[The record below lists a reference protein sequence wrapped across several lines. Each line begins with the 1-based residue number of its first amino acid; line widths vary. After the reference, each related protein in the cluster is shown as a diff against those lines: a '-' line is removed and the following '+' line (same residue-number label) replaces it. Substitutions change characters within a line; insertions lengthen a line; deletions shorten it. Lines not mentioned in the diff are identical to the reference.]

1 MLRQIKRNAPIA
13 HLIKDFANK
22 KSGKVTESRVEIKRR
37 FEFLDWKVQK
47 NIMQIFLDSG
57 KGDRDWAYSR
67 LIDYWD
73 KSFEKKIKALWEEWH
88 EVKCSWLILRY
99 FPEKYI
105 VDNYDTFTGEKDYY
119 FLCLRLARN
128 KYFFI
133 DKSKLSKTDYLSV
146 IYHIGRNIEENEAEQ
161 ILYEVVHDT
170 CLDCEPW
177 FAVDKYRDVRKG
189 EIMGPS
195 LFQNVALVLYY
206 LRKLDHT
213 DVTDAFWLWNE
224 HVQGE
229 IFKSPEFKKIQLHKI
244 DDTMY
249 KYEMIRLARKYSYLF
264 LDDKYK
270 KETDPTI
277 EEMLKPKHYYIIA
290 PMQEPLTAE
299 LEREEESPIASDPDL
314 LDELISQN
322 PAVERLVKSFELE
335 TNTDEL
341 PF

>member
-1 MLRQIKRNAPIA
+1 MLQPKKRNRPIA
-13 HLIKDFANK
+13 QLIKDFANK
-22 KSGKVTESRVEIKRR
+22 RSGKVTDSRVEIKRR
-37 FEFLDWKVQK
+37 FEFLDWKDQK
-47 NIMQIFLDSG
+47 KIMLIFLDSG
-57 KGDRDWAYSR
+57 KSDRDWAYSM

-73 KSFEKKIKALWEEWH
+73 KSFEHKLKALWKEWH
-88 EVKCSWLILRY
+88 EVKCSWVILRY
-99 FPEKYI
+99 FPIKFL
-105 VDNYDTFTGEKDYY
+105 VDHIDEFTEDRDYY
-119 FLCLRLARN
+119 FLCLKLAI
-128 KYFFI
+128 KKEYII

-146 IYHIGRNIEENEAEQ
+146 IYHTGRTIEENEAEQ

-177 FAVDKYRDVRKG
+177 LAINKYKDVRKG

-206 LRKLDHT
+206 LRKLEHT
-213 DVTDAFWLWNE
+213 DVTDAFWSWNE
-224 HVQGE
+224 HVQME
-229 IFKSPEFKKIQLHKI
+229 IFESPEFKKIKLHEI
-244 DDTMY
+244 NEEAY
-249 KYEMIRLARKYSYLF
+249 KNEMIKLARKYSYLS

-290 PMQEPLTAE
+290 PIQEPPTAE
-299 LEREEESPIASDPDL
+299 PGKKEESPMASDPAL
-314 LDELISQN
+314 LDDLITQN
-322 PAVERLVKSFELE
+322 PAVERLVKNFELE

>member
-1 MLRQIKRNAPIA
+1 MLREIKRTAPIA
-13 HLIKDFANK
+13 QLIKDFANK

-47 NIMQIFLDSG
+47 KIMQIFLDSG

-73 KSFEKKIKALWEEWH
+73 KSFEKKIKALWEEDH
-88 EVKCSWLILRY
+88 EIKCSWLILRY

-213 DVTDAFWLWNE
+213 DVTDAFWSWNE

-229 IFKSPEFKKIQLHKI
+229 IFKSPEFKMIQLHKI

-249 KYEMIRLARKYSYLF
+249 KYEMIKLARKYSYLS

-290 PMQEPLTAE
+290 PMREPQTE
-299 LEREEESPIASDPDL
+299 EPEKEEERTIASDPDL
-314 LDELISQN
+314 LDDIMEQN
-322 PAVERLVKSFELE
+322 QAVERLVKDFELE
-335 TNTDEL
+335 MNTDEL

>member
-13 HLIKDFANK
+13 QLIKDFANK

-47 NIMQIFLDSG
+47 KIMQIFLDSG
-57 KGDRDWAYSR
+57 KVDREWACSM
-67 LIDYWD
+67 LIDHWD

-88 EVKCSWLILRY
+88 EVKCSWIIQRY
-99 FPEKYI
+99 FPVKFL
-105 VDNYDTFTGEKDYY
+105 VDHFDEFTGDRDYY
-119 FLCLRLARN
+119 FLCLRLAEN
-128 KYFFI
+128 KEFII

-146 IYHIGRNIEENEAEQ
+146 IYHTSRNIEENEAEQ

-177 FAVDKYRDVRKG
+177 SAVDKYKDVQKG

-195 LFQNVALVLYY
+195 LFHNVALILYY

-213 DVTDAFWLWNE
+213 NVTNAFDAWNE
-224 HVQGE
+224 RVQMA
-229 IFKSPEFKKIQLHKI
+229 IFESPEFKKIKLREI
-244 DDTMY
+244 NEGDY
-249 KYEMIRLARKYSYLF
+249 KYEMIKFARKYSYLS

-290 PMQEPLTAE
+290 PMQEPQTAE
-299 LEREEESPIASDPDL
+299 PGREEESPIASDPDL

>member
-1 MLRQIKRNAPIA
+1 
-13 HLIKDFANK
+13 
-22 KSGKVTESRVEIKRR
+22 
-37 FEFLDWKVQK
+37 
-47 NIMQIFLDSG
+47 
-57 KGDRDWAYSR
+57 
-67 LIDYWD
+67 
-73 KSFEKKIKALWEEWH
+73 
-88 EVKCSWLILRY
+88 
-99 FPEKYI
+99 
-105 VDNYDTFTGEKDYY
+105 
-119 FLCLRLARN
+119 
-128 KYFFI
+128 
-133 DKSKLSKTDYLSV
+133 
-146 IYHIGRNIEENEAEQ
+146 
-161 ILYEVVHDT
+161 LY
-170 CLDCEPW
+170 CEPW

-213 DVTDAFWLWNE
+213 DVTDAFWSWNE

-249 KYEMIRLARKYSYLF
+249 KYEMIRLARKYSYLS

-299 LEREEESPIASDPDL
+299 PEREEESPIASDPAL
-314 LDELISQN
+314 LDELIAQN
-322 PAVERLVKSFELE
+322 PSVERLVKNFELE
-335 TNTDEL
+335 MNTDEL

>member
-1 MLRQIKRNAPIA
+1 MSTKIKRNAPIA
-13 HLIKDFANK
+13 LLIKDFANK
-22 KSGKVTESRVEIKRR
+22 KSGKVSESRVEIKRR
-37 FEFLDWKVQK
+37 FEFLDWKDQK
-47 NIMQIFLDSG
+47 KIMQLFLDSG
-57 KGDRDWAYSR
+57 KVDREWAYSM
-67 LIDYWD
+67 LIDHWD

-88 EVKCSWLILRY
+88 EVKCSWIIQRY
-99 FPEKYI
+99 FPVKFL
-105 VDNYDTFTGEKDYY
+105 VDHFDEFTGDRDYY
-119 FLCLRLARN
+119 FLCLRLAEN
-128 KYFFI
+128 KEFII

-146 IYHIGRNIEENEAEQ
+146 IYHTGRNIEGNEAEQ

-177 FAVDKYRDVRKG
+177 SAVNKYKDVQKG

-206 LRKLDHT
+206 LRKLEHT
-213 DVTDAFWLWNE
+213 DVIDAFWSWNE

-249 KYEMIRLARKYSYLF
+249 KYEMIKLARKYSYLS

-277 EEMLKPKHYYIIA
+277 EEMLRPKYYYIIA
-290 PMQEPLTAE
+290 PRQNPVTLDSVIEKET
-299 LEREEESPIASDPDL
+299 PIESDPAL
-314 LDELISQN
+314 LDDLIAQN
-322 PAVERLVKSFELE
+322 PSVERLVKNFELE
-335 TNTDEL
+335 MNTDEL

>member
-1 MLRQIKRNAPIA
+1 MLQQRKRNAPIA
-13 HLIKDFANK
+13 QLIKDFANK

-47 NIMQIFLDSG
+47 KIMQIFLDSG

-99 FPEKYI
+99 FPVKFL
-105 VDNYDTFTGEKDYY
+105 VDHFDEFTGDRDYY
-119 FLCLRLARN
+119 FLCLRLAEN
-128 KYFFI
+128 KEFII

-146 IYHIGRNIEENEAEQ
+146 IYHIGRDIEENEAEQ

-195 LFQNVALVLYY
+195 LFQNVALVLYD
-206 LRKLDHT
+206 LRKLNHT
-213 DVTDAFWLWNE
+213 DVTDAFWSWNE

-249 KYEMIRLARKYSYLF
+249 KYEMIRLARKYSYLS

-290 PMQEPLTAE
+290 PMQEPQTAE
-299 LEREEESPIASDPDL
+299 PGREEESPIASDSDL

-322 PAVERLVKSFELE
+322 PAVERLVKNFELE
-335 TNTDEL
+335 MNTDEL